1 MWPDTPPPLPPL
13 RPGLA
18 AELGPDL
25 APAAEL
31 SDLGLPTPPPP
42 DWPRRLLAGL
52 RRLVRQRPGLRHA
65 LAACLRCGTCT
76 ACCPTF
82 TALPD
87 PHNTP
92 LGRGEL
98 LRRVH
103 QDRGHPWR
111 VLAGS
116 FGNNPEN
123 LDDDT
128 ARHWFNYFW
137 QCTLCGRCVQV
148 CPLGI
153 DTSLIALAGRELLAE
168 QGWLPE
174 PAAKALRRTG
184 RSGNS
189 LGLGPQ
195 AWVGAMAQAEAELN
209 RRVGEAVL
217 CPVDERGA
225 EVLFL
230 APAVDLA
237 RQRASLHGYA
247 LIFHAAGVSWTTST
261 WASDALNPGAW
272 LGPEA
277 ARACLERVLEAVR
290 QLRPRL
296 VVWGEDGLG
305 WATARRLFQALT
317 APWRSLDSL
326 KAARPIHLAALT
338 HRLWREGAFA
348 GRLTPEANAG
358 LHLTWHDPCQTARG
372 AGLVEAPRRLLRAVC
387 PRVRELPE
395 AVSGRHTRCCGGG
408 AGLEGPG
415 AEALRLAGVAPRVA
429 DLRQVAQDH
438 GVDSVATLC
447 ATCRTNLRHGLRHFG
462 QPMRV
467 MGLAQLWGRALAPA
481 LAEGDDAHF

>member
-1 MWPDTPPPLPPL
+1 MWPEPPPPLPPL

-18 AELGPDL
+18 AGWGPVLATSDELTG
-25 APAAEL
+25 
-31 SDLGLPTPPPP
+31 LGLPAPPLP

-52 RRLVRQRPGLRHA
+52 RRLAGERPGLRQA
-65 LAACLRCGTCT
+65 LTACLRCGACA
-76 ACCPTF
+76 ACCPSF

-103 QDRGHPWR
+103 QDRGQPWR

-116 FGNNPEN
+116 FGGDQDH
-123 LDDDT
+123 LDADT
-128 ARHWFNYFW
+128 ARLWLEYFW
-137 QCTLCGRCVQV
+137 QCTLCGRCAQV

-168 QGWLPE
+168 QGWLPA
-174 PAAKALRRTG
+174 PVAKALRRIG

-189 LGLGPQ
+189 LGLGPL
-195 AWVGAMAQAEAELN
+195 AWAGAMTQAEAELS
-209 RRVGEAVL
+209 RRVGEEVL
-217 CPVDERGA
+217 CPVDEYGA

-230 APAVDLA
+230 SPAVDLA
-237 RQRASLHGYA
+237 RQRASLFGCA

-290 QLRPRL
+290 QLRPRF
-296 VVWGEDGLG
+296 VVWGEEGLG
-305 WATARRLFQALT
+305 WATARLLSQAMSRQ
-317 APWRSLDSL
+317 WRSLDGL
-326 KAARPIHLAALT
+326 KTHRPIHLAALT

-358 LHLTWHDPCQTARG
+358 LRLTWHDPCQTARG
-372 AGLVEAPRRLLRAVC
+372 AGLIRMPRRLLAAVC

-395 AVSGRHTRCCGGG
+395 AVSGVNTRCCGGG
-408 AGLEGPG
+408 GGGLEGPE
-415 AEALRLAGVAPRVA
+415 AETVRLAGAAPRVA
-429 DLRQVAQDH
+429 DLRRAAQDH
-438 GVDSVATLC
+438 GVDGVATLC
-447 ATCRTNLRHGLRHFG
+447 ATCRVNLRHGLAHFG
-462 QPMRV
+462 VPMRV

-481 LAEGDDAHF
+481 LAEGDDGL